1 MTVIAPAV
9 TARIGDLEYT
19 GHVVSADVELGLLPA
34 VDRAALTLPRAVE
47 VSAAPGDQARLQL
60 TGADGA
66 ETVITGT
73 VHSVAHGL
81 ETTRVVI
88 AGPATLL
95 GAQRPADAY
104 SGQDAAAVVRALAS
118 DANVDVGTVGLTAQL
133 PAYIAHQG
141 RTAAEHVAALA
152 SLEGALAAFDADGTL
167 QIGAPPPAA
176 QRALKYGRELLHFAT
191 AQLPQPAAR
200 VPVGLGGAGS
210 ASAPGALK
218 ASRSAVPASVTGV
231 RVSTPVLRV
240 AAAASTAQQGAEAAA
255 ARAATRMTAHCILM
269 PALRPAQCVEVQELP
284 GAQSSGP
291 FVITRVRHRITP
303 YGEARTDLIGEGA

>member
-47 VSAAPGDQARLQL
+47 VSAAPGDLASLEL

-66 ETVITGT
+66 ETVLTGT

-81 ETTRVVI
+81 ETTRVVL

-95 GAQRPADAY
+95 GARRPADAY
-104 SGQDAAAVVRALAS
+104 SGQDATAVVRALAS
-118 DANVDVGTVGLTAQL
+118 DADVDVGTVTLTAQL

-152 SLEGALAAFDADGTL
+152 QLEGALAAFDADGAL
-167 QIGAPPPAA
+167 QIGAPGPVA
-176 QRALKYGRELLHFAT
+176 QRALKYGRELLHFVT
-191 AQLPQPAAR
+191 ASLPQPAAR
-200 VPVGLGGAGS
+200 IPVGLGSAGS
-210 ASAPGALK
+210 ASAAGALK
-218 ASRSAVPASVTGV
+218 ASRSVVPASVSGV

-240 AAAASTAQQGAEAAA
+240 AATASTAQQGAEAAA
-255 ARAATRMTAHCILM
+255 TRAATSVTALCILV
-269 PALRPAQCVEVQELP
+269 PALRPTQSIEVQDLP
-284 GAQSSGP
+284 GAQSAGP
-291 FVITRVRHRITP
+291 FVLTRVRHRITP
-303 YGEARTDLIGEGA
+303 YGEARTELVGEGA

>member
-34 VDRAALTLPRAVE
+34 VDRAVLVLPRAVE
-47 VSAAPGDQARLQL
+47 VSAAPGDPARLEL

-66 ETVITGT
+66 ETVLTGT

-81 ETTRVVI
+81 QTTRVVL

-95 GAQRPADAY
+95 GAHRPADAY

-118 DANVDVGTVGLTAQL
+118 DVNIDLGTVTLTAQL

-152 SLEGALAAFDADGTL
+152 RLEGALAAFDADGTL
-167 QIGAPPPAA
+167 NIGVPPPVA
-176 QRALKYGRELLHFAT
+176 QRALKYGRELLQFAT
-191 AQLPQPAAR
+191 AKLPQPTAR

-210 ASAPGALK
+210 ASAPGALR
-218 ASRSAVPASVTGV
+218 ASRSVVPASVSGV
-231 RVSTPVLRV
+231 RVSTPLLRV
-240 AAAASTAQQGAEAAA
+240 AAAASAAQQGAEAAA
-255 ARAATRMTAHCILM
+255 TRAATSMTAYCILV
-269 PALRPAQCVEVQELP
+269 PALRPGQAVEVQELP

-291 FVITRVRHRITP
+291 FTLTRVRHRITP
-303 YGEARTDLIGEGA
+303 HGAARTDLTGEGA